1 MVDNLLGIHGRRTR
15 HTALWIGLSERLLLA
30 IECEQSSRG
39 KLPSWF
45 RHCLRHYPCL
55 RPVRLR
61 PPILVGHRNGDR
73 VIRRTHHVRDRSVRL
88 TRSSSDSDTILRRCA
103 HDIRSHASSNKRPPS
118 QSSGSRSCSDR
129 SSPMIGSKTCL
140 SDIIV
145 SINALTGV
153 QSPIY
158 PNVASAGLCHR
169 RTPVISEHGTA
180 GFFRLSQIRLCT
192 CSGRHRKR
200 HCEDRQ
206 ALEHQGV

>member
-1 MVDNLLGIHGRRTR
+1 MVDNLLGIHDRRTR

-45 RHCLRHYPCL
+45 CHCLRHYPCL
-55 RPVRLR
+55 RPLRIR
-61 PPILVGHRNGDR
+61 PPTFVSHRNWDCF
-73 VIRRTHHVRDRSVRL
+73 ICRTYHVRDRSVRL
-88 TRSSSDSDTILRRCA
+88 TRSNSDSDTILRRCA
-103 HDIRSHASSNKRPPS
+103 HDFRGDASSNERPPS
-118 QSSGSRSCSDR
+118 QSNGSRSCSDR

-158 PNVASAGLCHR
+158 PNVASAGL
-169 RTPVISEHGTA
+169 
-180 GFFRLSQIRLCT
+180 
-192 CSGRHRKR
+192 RH
-200 HCEDRQ
+200 
-206 ALEHQGV
+206 